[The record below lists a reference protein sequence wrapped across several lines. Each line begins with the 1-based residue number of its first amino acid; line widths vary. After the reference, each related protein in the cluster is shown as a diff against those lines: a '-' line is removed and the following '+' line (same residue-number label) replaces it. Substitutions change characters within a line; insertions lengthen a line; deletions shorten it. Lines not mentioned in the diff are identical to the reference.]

1 MSNKINKSPL
11 QDAAAER
18 AVLAGLCQYG
28 LDCYLDID
36 FITADHFNDEMN
48 QILFNCI
55 HKSISNNSKVE
66 LSSIL
71 SAANDLGVQEH
82 VNSKQEISFIRS
94 LFNFPIHKDNAGTH
108 AAKIAK
114 LKLARDLKKTLK
126 TCENDLNSI
135 SGDEDIMDLISKV
148 EEPILD
154 ATADIYQ
161 SSNKNTEI
169 IGNDIEDYISYLAEN
184 PCDIA
189 GIPTGFNAYDLAI
202 GGGLRRK
209 SVDLIAARPKV
220 GKSMFGDAVAINVA
234 QNSGIPV
241 LMLDTEMSKE
251 DHLNRI
257 LANLSG
263 VDINKISTG
272 KFSENEIEKEKV
284 KVAGDKLKSIPYHYL
299 SIAGQ
304 PFENILAVM
313 RKWIYQHVGFDE
325 NGKTKD
331 CLIVYDYLKLMGSE
345 SISNSMQEYQVL
357 GFQITKLH
365 NFCVKYDVPCLS
377 FVQLNRD
384 GITKESTDA
393 VSGSDR
399 LIWLCTSFSIFKM
412 KSEEEVADD
421 GIEHGN
427 RKLVPIVARH
437 GEMLDT
443 GDYISMNMYGS
454 IGKIVEGRTR
464 NDIHNSNRNRDEGFE
479 VDADLSTEHID

>member
-1 MSNKINKSPL
+1 MSKKINKSTL

-94 LFNFPIHKDNAGTH
+94 LFNFPIHKDNAGIH

-169 IGNDIEDYISYLAEN
+169 IGNDIEDYIAYLAEN

-189 GIPTGFNAYDLAI
+189 GIPTGFTAYDLAI

-234 QNSGIPV
+234 QNSNIPV

-251 DHLNRI
+251 DHLNRM

-284 KVAGDKLKSIPYHYL
+284 RAAGDKLKSIPYHYI

-304 PFENILAVM
+304 SFENILAVM

-331 CLIVYDYLKLMGSE
+331 CLLVYDYLKLMGSE
-345 SISNSMQEYQVL
+345 SISSSMQEYQVL

-384 GITKESTDA
+384 GITKESTDV

-412 KSEEEVADD
+412 KSDEEIADD
-421 GIEHGN
+421 GIEAGN
-427 RKLVPIVARH
+427 RKLVPVVARH
-437 GEMLDT
+437 GEMLDS

-454 IGKIVEGRTR
+454 IGKLVEGRTR
-464 NDIHNSNRNRDEGFE
+464 NEIHNSNRNRDEGFE